1 MRTRKQSIG
10 GLTMGKNKKK
20 YSAIAKVNSEM
31 KGVERMEEKDF
42 EQTGTEEQKEE
53 TTMEEKKHPVKDFI
67 SNHKTGLKMAGLGL
81 LTFTVGCLCGAAG
94 NRTSDGQKWGINRIS
109 SDTADCPDLIEID
122 DNDQTDETVAAE
134 TCDSTE
140 STTIE

>member
-1 MRTRKQSIG
+1 
-10 GLTMGKNKKK
+10 MGKNKKK

-31 KGVERMEEKDF
+31 KGVSKMEEKDF
-42 EQTGTEEQKEE
+42 EQQTGTNDEQKEE
-53 TTMEEKKHPVKDFI
+53 NNMNEKKHPVKDFVA
-67 SNHKTGLKMAGLGL
+67 NHKTGLKMAGLGL

-94 NRTSDGQKWGINRIS
+94 NRTSEGQKWGNRRS

-122 DNDQTDETVAAE
+122 DNDQTETVAAD
-134 TCDSTE
+134 TSDSTE

>member
-1 MRTRKQSIG
+1 
-10 GLTMGKNKKK
+10 MGKNKKK

-31 KGVERMEEKDF
+31 KGVEKMEEKDF
-42 EQTGTEEQKEE
+42 EQTEVTDEQKEE
-53 TTMEEKKHPVKDFI
+53 SNMNEKKHPVKDFI

-94 NRTSDGQKWGINRIS
+94 NRNSEGQKWGNRKS
-109 SDTADCPDLIEID
+109 SDAVDCPELIEID
-122 DNDQTDETVAAE
+122 DNDQTETVAAD
-134 TCDSTE
+134 TTDSTE

>member
-1 MRTRKQSIG
+1 
-10 GLTMGKNKKK
+10 MGKNKKK

-31 KGVERMEEKDF
+31 NGVEKMEEKDF
-42 EQTGTEEQKEE
+42 EQQTGTNDENQEE
-53 TTMEEKKHPVKDFI
+53 TNMNEKKHPVKDFI

-94 NRTSDGQKWGINRIS
+94 NRNSEGQKWGNRRS
-109 SDTADCPDLIEID
+109 SDDVDCPDLIEID
-122 DNDQTDETVAAE
+122 DNDQTETVAADA
-134 TCDSTE
+134 TDSTE

>member
-1 MRTRKQSIG
+1 
-10 GLTMGKNKKK
+10 MGKNKKK

-31 KGVERMEEKDF
+31 KGVEKMEEKDF
-42 EQTGTEEQKEE
+42 EQQTGTNDENQEE
-53 TTMEEKKHPVKDFI
+53 TNMNEKKHPVKDFI

-94 NRTSDGQKWGINRIS
+94 NRNSEGQKWGNRRS
-109 SDTADCPDLIEID
+109 SDDVDCPDLIEID
-122 DNDQTDETVAAE
+122 DNDQTETVAADA
-134 TCDSTE
+134 TDSTE

>member
-1 MRTRKQSIG
+1 
-10 GLTMGKNKKK
+10 MGKNKKK

-31 KGVERMEEKDF
+31 KGVEKMNENDF
-42 EQTGTEEQKEE
+42 EQQTGTNDENQEE
-53 TTMEEKKHPVKDFI
+53 TNMNEKKRPIKDFI

-94 NRTSDGQKWGINRIS
+94 NRNSEGQKWGNRRS
-109 SDTADCPDLIEID
+109 SDAVDCPDLIEID
-122 DNDQTDETVAAE
+122 DNDQTETVAAD
-134 TCDSTE
+134 TTDSTE

>member
-81 LTFTVGCLCGAAG
+81 LTFTVGCLC
-94 NRTSDGQKWGINRIS
+94 QKWGINRIS